1 MNYKY
6 LTFAFLAFTIASA
19 SVSSLIFEHT
29 NNVEIEHIAD
39 NSKAVNTVTT
49 FEEKALSIYNDLD
62 LGTFNAP
69 PETVFS
75 KALKGYYKMKEEGI
89 IKNEKLTIVDFSV
102 SSSQKRLWVIDM
114 EKKEILLQS
123 LVAHGKKTGE
133 EYATTFSNKID
144 SHMSSLG
151 FYVTGETYK
160 GRNGF
165 SMRLDGLEKGI
176 NDNARTRAIVVHG
189 AGYASPK
196 LIQSQGRI
204 GRSYGCPAVPEA
216 VNQKLIE
223 LIKDE
228 SCLFIY
234 YPSQT
239 YENRSTYLI

>member
-6 LTFAFLAFTIASA
+6 LTLAFLAFAIASA
-19 SVSSLIFEHT
+19 SVSERILDYTFHNET
-29 NNVEIEHIAD
+29 ENIA
-39 NSKAVNTVTT
+39 TVTKEESTVMT
-49 FEEKALSIYNDLD
+49 FEEKAFSLYSNLD

-69 PETVFS
+69 PKDVFS
-75 KALKGYYKMKEEGI
+75 KALKGYYKLKEEGI

-102 SSSQKRLWVIDM
+102 SSSKERLWVIDM
-114 EKKEILLQS
+114 AKNEIVLQS
-123 LVAHGKKTGE
+123 LVAHGKRTGE
-133 EYATTFSNKID
+133 EFATAFSNKID

-151 FYVTGETYK
+151 FYVTGETYT

-165 SMRLDGLEKGI
+165 SMRLDGVEKGV

-189 AGYASPK
+189 ADYASPR
-196 LIQSQGRI
+196 LIQAQGRI

-216 VNQKLIE
+216 VNAQLID

-239 YENRSTYLI
+239 YEARSSYLI